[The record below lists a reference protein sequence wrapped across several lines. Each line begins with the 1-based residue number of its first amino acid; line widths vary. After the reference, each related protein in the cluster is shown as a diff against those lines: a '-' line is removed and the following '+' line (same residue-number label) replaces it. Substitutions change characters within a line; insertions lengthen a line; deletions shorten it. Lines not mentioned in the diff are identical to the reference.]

1 LTVFVVSYFRGF
13 VIDSISSVGYA
24 ASAQRDAQL
33 AKIDRFQKATPES
46 RTKTVVRRVG
56 ATHQCSYKPQSGGF
70 HPPYGGLAGLAMN
83 GVLNPERTWIDT
95 AAVRFEQEWKKA
107 SRPRIEHFLAQ
118 VGESPRPLL
127 LEELLRV
134 DRELLQR
141 RTAQPDVEEYRRWFP
156 DSVAG
161 SSNVIRPA
169 GAP

>member
-1 LTVFVVSYFRGF
+1 
-13 VIDSISSVGYA
+13 
-24 ASAQRDAQL
+24 
-33 AKIDRFQKATPES
+33 
-46 RTKTVVRRVG
+46 
-56 ATHQCSYKPQSGGF
+56 
-70 HPPYGGLAGLAMN
+70 MN

-118 VGESPRPLL
+118 VGESRRPLF

-134 DRELLQR
+134 DRELLKR